1 MTTTVNQT
9 ATKAAILCVRLGN
22 VTQDLHKRLDD
33 VYFTAEQQAANYTQ
47 DAADDKTV
55 KLLNSI
61 EQLISLLEDI
71 T

>member
-1 MTTTVNQT
+1 MTTTVNET
-9 ATKAAILCVRLGN
+9 ATKAAMLCVRLGN

-33 VYFTAEQQAANYTQ
+33 VYFTAEQQATSYAQ
-47 DAADDKTV
+47 HPADDKTV

>member
-9 ATKAAILCVRLGN
+9 ATKAAILCTRLGN

-33 VYFTAEQQAANYTQ
+33 VYFTAEQDAANCTQ

-55 KLLNSI
+55 KLLNNI

>member
-9 ATKAAILCVRLGN
+9 ATKAAMLCVRLGN

-33 VYFTAEQQAANYTQ
+33 VYYTAEQQANNCAQ
-47 DAADDKTV
+47 HAADDRIV
-55 KLLNSI
+55 KMLGRIEGLV
-61 EQLISLLEDI
+61 EQLEGI

>member
-1 MTTTVNQT
+1 MTTTVNEV
-9 ATKAAILCVRLGN
+9 ATKAAMLCNRLSN

-33 VYFTAEQQAANYTQ
+33 VYYTAEQQASNYTQ

-61 EQLISLLEDI
+61 EQLISLLEEV